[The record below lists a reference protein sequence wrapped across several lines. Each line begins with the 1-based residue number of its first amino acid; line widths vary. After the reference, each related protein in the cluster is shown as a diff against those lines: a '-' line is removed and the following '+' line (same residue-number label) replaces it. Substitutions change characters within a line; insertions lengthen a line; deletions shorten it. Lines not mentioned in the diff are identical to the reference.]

1 MHATVIISIFKLKFI
16 TLPPPPPLSQ
26 YSRDTIRH
34 QKGRDNETVNPPGIM
49 HRNYGDPSGHRRRLI
64 HTREYR
70 SNVRHLGMAF
80 FLVYTAFSGIQNLSS
95 SLIRPAALGSATI
108 GLLYAVFA
116 ASCLLGPALVARLGE
131 RASLVLGFAAI
142 CFFCVAYMLAATDD
156 GNATLNWPLLLLAGA
171 AVGFAASPIWVA
183 QGSFITAQAKLWSKA
198 DPPARRANPHRVG
211 SAAHAALEE
220 AVATS
225 IPRMGEANAIFFV
238 CFQATQ
244 ISGNLLPSLLLHGGA
259 TDADVFLVYLC
270 FAAAGTLVASR
281 LGLHGWCCGLG
292 AALTQNCTCGES
304 CIGRVAACC
313 EGRCGSAVDEWTRA
327 SSSASSSSSPGPRGA
342 ARAASRGPSG
352 ELRGSDDLTSSSGAI
367 GSSSRGGGSGGGG
380 GSARTTRGAS
390 DDPASIA
397 TKAKAEE
404 AQAKAAAARAK
415 VAALKLEKEHAE
427 GGGTGTGTGT
437 GSSSSSARPTRSA
450 AAHSRTLSAEVQANE
465 SAALLPVWA
474 SVRNMVR
481 AWAYPRLYSLLPL
494 IMYSGLEMGFIWGDF
509 TANYVKPTLGKAD
522 IGYVMCVFG
531 VSDIFYSFAL
541 GRASDDARVGRMPVL
556 ALGAAAQ
563 LAIMLYALRLRVPD
577 CSAGA
582 VHAAMAA
589 NPTEAARLAKLLPAG
604 GFDASGACLA
614 WWNTA
619 GAADISDDLPSDFG
633 DGTSWWLTLGVM
645 AHVWAIG
652 DAAWNTQLNSII
664 SETFAADPAPGFAN
678 LKLWQSAMTGA
689 AFFYNDSLAG
699 ADKLYIMLAMLG
711 LGCLGLL
718 NLHFN
723 AGRKKRSASPK
734 LPDVMSESQTANE
747 TGADAL

>member
-1 MHATVIISIFKLKFI
+1 
-16 TLPPPPPLSQ
+16 
-26 YSRDTIRH
+26 
-34 QKGRDNETVNPPGIM
+34 M

-95 SLIRPAALGSATI
+95 SLIRPTALGSATI

-142 CFFCVAYMLAATDD
+142 SFFCVAYVLAATDG
-156 GNATLNWPLLLLAGA
+156 GNTTLNWPLLLLAGV

-211 SAAHAALEE
+211 SAAHAAAEE
-220 AVATS
+220 AAAAS

-259 TDADVFLVYLC
+259 TDVQVFLVYLC

-281 LGLHGWCCGLG
+281 LGLHGWCCGL
-292 AALTQNCTCGES
+292 AKALTQNCACGES

-313 EGRCGSAVDEWTRA
+313 EGRCGAVDEWTRA
-327 SSSASSSSSPGPRGA
+327 SSSASTTSASSPGTL
-342 ARAASRGPSG
+342 RAVSRGPSG
-352 ELRGSDDLTSSSGAI
+352 QLRDSDDLTSSSGGI
-367 GSSSRGGGSGGGG
+367 GSSRGGGG
-380 GSARTTRGAS
+380 GSSSGSTRTTRGAS
-390 DDPASIA
+390 GDPASIA
-397 TKAKAEE
+397 AKAKAEE

-415 VAALKLEKEHAE
+415 VAALKLKKEHAE
-427 GGGTGTGTGT
+427 GGCTGTGTGT
-437 GSSSSSARPTRSA
+437 GSSSSSSSSSSSGGSGSGSARPAKTRPV
-450 AAHSRTLSAEVQANE
+450 AAHSRTLSAEVEANE
-465 SAALLPVWA
+465 SAARLPVSA

-481 AWAYPRLYSLLPL
+481 AWANPRLYSLLPL

-531 VSDIFYSFAL
+531 ASDIFYSFAL
-541 GRASDDARVGRMPVL
+541 GRLSDDARVGRMPVL
-556 ALGAAAQ
+556 ALGALAQ

-577 CSAGA
+577 CSSGA
-582 VHAAMAA
+582 VDAAMAA
-589 NPTEAARLAKLLPAG
+589 NPAEAARLAKLLPAG
-604 GFDASGACLA
+604 GFDGSGACLA

-619 GAADISDDLPSDFG
+619 GAADISDDLPSNFG
-633 DGTSWWLTLGVM
+633 DSTSWWLTLGVM

-664 SETFAADPAPGFAN
+664 SEMFAADPAPGFAN

-699 ADKLYIMLAMLG
+699 AAKLYIMLAMLG

-723 AGRKKRSASPK
+723 VGRKKRSASPK
-734 LPDVMSESQTANE
+734 LPDVMSAPQTATD